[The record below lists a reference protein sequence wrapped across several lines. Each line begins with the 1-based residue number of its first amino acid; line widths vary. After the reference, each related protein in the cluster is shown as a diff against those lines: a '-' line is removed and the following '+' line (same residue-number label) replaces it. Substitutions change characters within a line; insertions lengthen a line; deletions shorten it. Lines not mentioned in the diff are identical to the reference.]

1 MDVAIDHYAILG
13 LEYGATREEI
23 KKAHRKLV
31 LRCLPLP
38 QLSTRNCPPR
48 GRKEGGGPLAGG
60 RGMPRAVCVASVAL
74 MVRNGSCCI
83 IWYLQSGLLGCCR
96 PRRHFALP

>member
-1 MDVAIDHYAILG
+1 MDIAIDHYAILG

-38 QLSTRNCPPR
+38 RLPAGQTGR
-48 GRKEGGGPLAGG
+48 GWTAGWWSRDAEGG
-60 RGMPRAVCVASVAL
+60 MWC
-74 MVRNGSCCI
+74 
-83 IWYLQSGLLGCCR
+83 
-96 PRRHFALP
+96 

>member
-1 MDVAIDHYAILG
+1 MDVAIDHYEILG

-38 QLSTRNCPPR
+38 QLSTRTLCR
-48 GRKEGGGPLAGG
+48 GAERKGVDRWLVVVGCRGQCVLLA
-60 RGMPRAVCVASVAL
+60 CL
-74 MVRNGSCCI
+74 
-83 IWYLQSGLLGCCR
+83 
-96 PRRHFALP
+96 